1 MGDINIPHDM
11 VNYITYQ
18 FLKFNSVAVE
28 IWE

>member
-11 VNYITYQ
+11 LNYITYP
-18 FLKFNSVAVE
+18 FLEFNSVAVE